1 MITSSFDRLK
11 MSNVANLGHLTWDI
25 IRSVNVSKDR
35 YDLIRGK
42 LFGVIITLL
51 DASCIAVLKISQQ
64 IQILFLF
71 SEFPQFLYFIKDD

>member
-1 MITSSFDRLK
+1 M
-11 MSNVANLGHLTWDI
+11 DI
-25 IRSVNVSKDR
+25 IRSVKVSSVLICLKDR

-42 LFGVIITLL
+42 LFGVINTLL

-64 IQILFLF
+64 IQIFFLF